1 MILIPAWALRRFVG
15 AICQLCKKD
24 VYFYFHGNVSVQ
36 STYLRDVDSWGN
48 KILPAFL
55 IRLDGGKFPPKEV

>member
-1 MILIPAWALRRFVG
+1 MG

-24 VYFYFHGNVSVQ
+24 VYFYFRGNVSVQ